1 MKKMEQMKKMISRH
15 KVVWMALGRVFSGSL
30 ASPAVIPISSVPEK
44 AKLTV
49 SIVVKTPPK
58 PVGNQPSL
66 VRLVKPGAPW
76 LPFKGITPTTA
87 SPPKMM
93 KATIAATL
101 TAANQNSLSA
111 KILTEKKLER
121 KIKIMKTRLQIQTG
135 TEGNQCRMIIPAAV
149 NSLPRAIVQVSQ

>member
-1 MKKMEQMKKMISRH
+1 MPFFQPLLPELELAQGDRH
-15 KVVWMALGRVFSGSL
+15 
-30 ASPAVIPISSVPEK
+30 PDED
-44 AKLTV
+44 
-49 SIVVKTPPK
+49 
-58 PVGNQPSL
+58 
-66 VRLVKPGAPW
+66 
-76 LPFKGITPTTA
+76 TA

-121 KIKIMKTRLQIQTG
+121 KIKIMKTRLQIETG

-149 NSLPRAIVQVSQ
+149 N